1 MFRNT
6 FQSGFLSIFYS
17 LGSNPL
23 QLWRTEVCAWRWAG
37 PHGRARPPPRGWAA
51 PASASLLWCRGA
63 AADGGLRA
71 PLAQI
76 QSDVLELR
84 GENLA
89 KNFAECPGDP
99 SKTLGIKLPFLTL
112 LLKPLEEEG
121 GRRFFFSF
129 EVQSVDNTHAT
140 RRFRGSNYETT
151 AQNHEAVCTLP
162 LTLSKARDD
171 PRAAPPP
178 SRAGPLTGGVRARAQ
193 GWNTVTMDL
202 ADFTKRAYGTVHQE
216 TQRVKIHANCRVR
229 RVFFSDQVYPPDAL
243 PTDFKLFLPLEKH

>member
-23 QLWRTEVCAWRWAG
+23 QLWRTEVYQGHIKRV
-37 PHGRARPPPRGWAA
+37 
-51 PASASLLWCRGA
+51 SDS
-63 AADGGLRA
+63 
-71 PLAQI
+71 QI

-162 LTLSKARDD
+162 LTLSK
-171 PRAAPPP
+171 
-178 SRAGPLTGGVRARAQ
+178 